1 MKYDVI
7 IIGGGPAGY
16 TAAEKLAAGGLQV
29 LLFEKR
35 NLGGVCLNEGCIPT
49 KTLLYSAKLYD
60 SGRQA
65 SKYGV
70 EFGTASFDL
79 GKMVA
84 RKSKV
89 VRKLVLGI
97 KSRLA
102 QAGVEVIN
110 GEAFIIDKNRVR
122 CGEVVYESEHL
133 LVCTGS
139 ETFVPP
145 IPGVDRVP
153 YWTHKEALEVKE
165 LPRSLTILGGGVIGV
180 EFASYFNSLGVK
192 VTVVEMM
199 DEILSGMD
207 RELAALLRE
216 EYSKKGVSF
225 LLSRKVAAVKEAD
238 GEVVV
243 EFEEDGVQP
252 VASEKL
258 LLSVGRRPVVK
269 GFGLENLNLEVT
281 KQGYPLVNPC
291 MQTSIPSVYVCGDLT
306 GFSLLAHTAVCE
318 AEVAAHTLLGQSH
331 SMSYRAIPGVVYSN
345 PEFAG
350 VGYTEEAAM
359 KAGIDYVV
367 RKMPMTY
374 SGRFVAENEAVSGL
388 CKLILSSDGSVLGA
402 HLLGNP
408 ASELITLAAM
418 AIQMG
423 LKADE
428 WKRVVFPHP
437 TVSEIFKEVLM

>member
-199 DEILSGMD
+199 DEILSGM
-207 RELAALLRE
+207 
-216 EYSKKGVSF
+216 
-225 LLSRKVAAVKEAD
+225 
-238 GEVVV
+238 
-243 EFEEDGVQP
+243 
-252 VASEKL
+252 
-258 LLSVGRRPVVK
+258 
-269 GFGLENLNLEVT
+269 
-281 KQGYPLVNPC
+281 
-291 MQTSIPSVYVCGDLT
+291 
-306 GFSLLAHTAVCE
+306 
-318 AEVAAHTLLGQSH
+318 
-331 SMSYRAIPGVVYSN
+331 
-345 PEFAG
+345 
-350 VGYTEEAAM
+350 
-359 KAGIDYVV
+359 
-367 RKMPMTY
+367 
-374 SGRFVAENEAVSGL
+374 
-388 CKLILSSDGSVLGA
+388 
-402 HLLGNP
+402 
-408 ASELITLAAM
+408 
-418 AIQMG
+418 
-423 LKADE
+423 
-428 WKRVVFPHP
+428 
-437 TVSEIFKEVLM
+437 

>member
-1 MKYDVI
+1 
-7 IIGGGPAGY
+7 
-16 TAAEKLAAGGLQV
+16 
-29 LLFEKR
+29 
-35 NLGGVCLNEGCIPT
+35 
-49 KTLLYSAKLYD
+49 
-60 SGRQA
+60 
-65 SKYGV
+65 
-70 EFGTASFDL
+70 
-79 GKMVA
+79 
-84 RKSKV
+84 
-89 VRKLVLGI
+89 
-97 KSRLA
+97 
-102 QAGVEVIN
+102 
-110 GEAFIIDKNRVR
+110 
-122 CGEVVYESEHL
+122 
-133 LVCTGS
+133 
-139 ETFVPP
+139 
-145 IPGVDRVP
+145 
-153 YWTHKEALEVKE
+153 
-165 LPRSLTILGGGVIGV
+165 
-180 EFASYFNSLGVK
+180 
-192 VTVVEMM
+192 
-199 DEILSGMD
+199 
-207 RELAALLRE
+207 
-216 EYSKKGVSF
+216 
-225 LLSRKVAAVKEAD
+225 
-238 GEVVV
+238 
-243 EFEEDGVQP
+243 
-252 VASEKL
+252 
-258 LLSVGRRPVVK
+258 VK

-318 AEVAAHTLLGQSH
+318 AEVAAHTLLGKSH